1 MKVLEKV
8 STLLGV
14 GGARSAP
21 PPRYAGIADGLV
33 LTEGEAWA
41 WWTCE
46 TSNSDLLSEAE
57 RDAEQAR
64 AETTLTSVLAGMDV
78 HLRVLWAPYSADDYR
93 DEAAH
98 MYRAGRWQEWAEH
111 RADRLDQI
119 ALPIRHVL
127 LGVRLGARKTPAA
140 RRVTDAAG
148 VSAPGVPA
156 RELATW
162 YTAARRLGRR
172 LESSPWRCQMA
183 TVETLAWMVTREQ
196 HRGIPAPV
204 AGRSL
209 VTGATL
215 AALTQG
221 RALPYP
227 DHLRMV
233 DAAGDVVA
241 WVAVLT
247 MPTWPERMASPGPG
261 EWLRTLAEV
270 VYLPPDEEDQDPEA
284 AADLLVPVSPEAS
297 VRLRVLPK
305 RVAIARTDETAKQVR
320 EQKHSA
326 ATHAIGDPGQVI
338 IDAGEVMADL
348 RADLERE
355 ELSLVEDHPR
365 VVVTSTTSLEDLR
378 ARVDAVTAHY
388 GDYGIT
394 VQVGTDEQRALWL
407 ETWAGDRVR
416 VPDLGHTRDTSAMAG
431 AWWWG
436 GARVGSDTGPVI
448 GYLTGST
455 PGVVRLP
462 AVADGR
468 DATTVALIGRS
479 GRGKT
484 TAMMMMALEAAFH
497 GSWALALD
505 FKGDLGGLTVAAD
518 RYGLPTRLVKMNRA
532 HAGAA
537 DLIPLLAEAGR
548 DAARAEVPAQLSLVT
563 PPHLRAA
570 GAEVALQAATN
581 AVISSSPTPA
591 TWQVLQH
598 LRDEADPV
606 ARATGDALFE
616 LSQTPHGALF
626 MGRPER
632 GAAPALTTRPGVW
645 VVQLPGLALPG
656 VGEERER
663 WTSVQA
669 LSVAVVHSVLA
680 YGVTTAGRP
689 DLRTLPKTVMV
700 PEVHVLTGTAQGRH
714 FLDYIARVGRAL
726 GVRLGLDTQDATGI
740 LMLPGVIEQ
749 LAMVVGF
756 QLTSAPQQDALA
768 ELLGLPVGP
777 ATRERIRRLAIDDS
791 DRDRIRHGH
800 SIIRDPR
807 FGAAAVQWDIP
818 TAELLDDLDTSP
830 RAAADEADA
839 EAAPDGV
846 PA

>member
-1 MKVLEKV
+1 MSVLEKV

-46 TSNSDLLSEAE
+46 TSNSDLMSEAE

-64 AETTLTSVLAGMDV
+64 AETTLTQVLAGMDV
-78 HLRVLWAPYSADDYR
+78 HLRVLWSPYSADDYR
-93 DEAAH
+93 DEAAQ
-98 MYRAGRWQEWAEH
+98 MYVAGRWQEWAEH

-148 VSAPGVPA
+148 ASAQGVPA

-162 YTAARRLGRR
+162 HTAARRLGRR
-172 LESSPWRCQMA
+172 LEASPWRCSMT
-183 TVETLAWMVTREQ
+183 TVETLAWMITREQ

-227 DHLRMV
+227 DHLRMA
-233 DAAGDVVA
+233 DATGEIVA

-247 MPTWPERMASPGPG
+247 MPTWAERMATPGPG

-270 VYLPPDEEDQDPEA
+270 LYLPPDEEDQDRDPEA
-284 AADLLVPVSPEAS
+284 AGLLVPVSPEAS

-305 RVAIARTDETAKQVR
+305 RVAIARTDATAKLVR

-326 ATHAIGDPGQVI
+326 ANHAIGDPGQVI
-338 IDAGEVMADL
+338 TDAGQTMADL

-365 VVVTSTTSLEDLR
+365 LVVTSTTSLEDLR

-394 VQVGTDEQRALWL
+394 VQIGTDEQRALWL

-416 VPDLGHTRDTSAMAG
+416 VPGLGHVRDTSAMAG

-455 PGVVRLP
+455 PGVVRLSP
-462 AVADGR
+462 VADGR

-484 TAMMMMALEAAFH
+484 TAAMMMALEAAFY
-497 GSWALALD
+497 GAWVLALD

-518 RYGLPTRLVKMNRA
+518 RYALPSRLVQMTRA

-570 GAEVALQAATN
+570 GAEVALQAAAN
-581 AVISSSPTPA
+581 AVISGSPSPA

-598 LRDEADPV
+598 LRDASDPV

-616 LSQTPHGALF
+616 LSQTPHGSLF

-632 GAAPALTTRPGVW
+632 GAAPALTTQSGVW
-645 VVQLPGLALPG
+645 AVQLPGLALPG
-656 VGEERER
+656 AGDARES
-663 WTSVQA
+663 WTSVQS
-669 LSVAVVHSVLA
+669 LSVAVMHSILA

-689 DLRTLPKTVMV
+689 DLRTLPKTIMV
-700 PEVHVLTGTAQGRH
+700 PEVHVLTGTGQGRH

-726 GVRLGLDTQDATGI
+726 GVRFILDTQDATG
-740 LMLPGVIEQ
+740 LLLLPGVIEQ
-749 LAMVVGF
+749 LAMVIGF

-777 ATRERIRRLAIDDS
+777 ATRERIRKLAIGDGDG
-791 DRDRIRHGH
+791 IRHGH
-800 SIIRDPR
+800 SIIRDPK
-807 FGAAAVQWDIP
+807 FGAAATQWDVP

-830 RAAADEADA
+830 RTAA

>member
-1 MKVLEKV
+1 MLERI

-14 GGARSAP
+14 GGDRSAP

-46 TSNSDLLSEAE
+46 TSNSDLMSEAE

-64 AETTLTSVLAGMDV
+64 AETALTSVLAGMDV
-78 HLRVLWAPYSADDYR
+78 HLRVLWSPYSADDYR
-93 DEAAH
+93 AEAPDL
-98 MYRAGRWQEWAEH
+98 YRAGRWEEWAEH
-111 RADRLDQI
+111 RAERLDQI

-127 LGVRLGARKTPAA
+127 LGVRLGVRTASAG

-148 VSAPGVPA
+148 VSASGVPA

-162 YTAARRLGRR
+162 HTAARRLGRR
-172 LESSPWRCQMA
+172 LESSPWRCSMA
-183 TVETLAWMVTREQ
+183 TVETLAWMITREQ
-196 HRGIPAPV
+196 HRGVPAPV

-209 VTGATL
+209 VTGAAL

-233 DAAGDVVA
+233 DAAGEVVA

-247 MPTWPERMASPGPG
+247 MPVWPERMATPGPG

-270 VYLPPDEEDQDPEA
+270 VYLPPDEEDQDHDA
-284 AADLLVPVSPEAS
+284 GLLVSVSPEAS

-305 RVAIARTDETAKQVR
+305 RVAIARTDETARLVR
-320 EQKHSA
+320 EQTRSA
-326 ATHAIGDPGQVI
+326 STHAIGDPGQVI
-338 IDAGEVMADL
+338 TDAGEAMADL

-416 VPDLGHTRDTSAMAG
+416 VPDLGHTRDTAAMAG

-436 GARVGSDTGPVI
+436 GARVGSDSGPVI

-455 PGVVRLP
+455 PGVVRLSP
-462 AVADGR
+462 VADGR

-484 TAMMMMALEAAFH
+484 TAAMMMALEAAFF
-497 GSWALALD
+497 GSWVLALD

-518 RYGLPTRLVKMNRA
+518 RYGLPSRLVQMTRA

-563 PPHLRAA
+563 PAHLRAA

-581 AVISSSPTPA
+581 AVISGSASPA

-598 LRDEADPV
+598 LRDASDPV
-606 ARATGDALFE
+606 ARATGEALYE
-616 LSQTPHGALF
+616 LSQTPHGSLF

-632 GAAPALTTRPGVW
+632 GAAAAMTTQPGVW

-656 VGEERER
+656 AGEQREG
-663 WTSVQA
+663 WTSVQS
-669 LSVAVVHSVLA
+669 LSVAVMHSILA

-689 DLRTLPKTVMV
+689 DLRTLPKTIMV

-726 GVRLGLDTQDATGI
+726 GVRFVLDTQDPTG
-740 LMLPGVIEQ
+740 LLLLPGVIEQ
-749 LAMVVGF
+749 LAIVVGF

-777 ATRERIRRLAIDDS
+777 ATRERIRRLAIDDG

-800 SIIRDPR
+800 SIIRDPK
-807 FGAAAVQWDIP
+807 FGAAAVQWDVP

>member
-1 MKVLEKV
+1 MLEKI

-14 GGARSAP
+14 GGDRSAP
-21 PPRYAGIADGLV
+21 PPTYAGIADGLV

-46 TSNSDLLSEAE
+46 TSNSDLMSEAE

-64 AETTLTSVLAGMDV
+64 AETALTSVLAGMDV
-78 HLRVLWAPYSADDYR
+78 HLRVLWSPYSADDYR
-93 DEAAH
+93 DEAAQ

-148 VSAPGVPA
+148 VSASGVPA

-162 YTAARRLGRR
+162 HTAARRLGRR
-172 LESSPWRCQMA
+172 LESSPWRCSMA
-183 TVETLAWMVTREQ
+183 SVETLAWMITREQ

-215 AALTQG
+215 AALTAG

-233 DAAGDVVA
+233 DATGEVVA

-247 MPTWPERMASPGPG
+247 MPAWPERMATPGPG

-270 VYLPPDEEDQDPEA
+270 VYLPPDEEDQGHDPEA
-284 AADLLVPVSPEAS
+284 AGLLTPVSPEAS

-305 RVAIARTDETAKQVR
+305 RVAIARTDETARLVR

-338 IDAGEVMADL
+338 TDAGEAMADL

-416 VPDLGHTRDTSAMAG
+416 VPDLGHTRDTAAMAG

-436 GARVGSDTGPVI
+436 GARVGSDSGPVI

-455 PGVVRLP
+455 PGVVRLSP
-462 AVADGR
+462 VADGR

-484 TAMMMMALEAAFH
+484 TAAMMMALEAAFV
-497 GSWALALD
+497 GSWVLALD

-518 RYGLPTRLVKMNRA
+518 RYGLPSRLVQMNRA

-563 PPHLRAA
+563 PAHLRAA

-581 AVISSSPTPA
+581 AVISGSASPA

-598 LRDEADPV
+598 LRDAPDPV

-616 LSQTPHGALF
+616 LSQTPHGSLF

-632 GAAPALTTRPGVW
+632 GTAAALTTQPGVW
-645 VVQLPGLALPG
+645 GVQLPGLALPG
-656 VGEERER
+656 AGEQREG
-663 WTSVQA
+663 WTSVQS
-669 LSVAVVHSVLA
+669 LSVAVMHSILA

-689 DLRTLPKTVMV
+689 DLRTLPKTIMV

-726 GVRLGLDTQDATGI
+726 GVRFILDTQDATG
-740 LMLPGVIEQ
+740 LLLLPGVIEQ
-749 LAMVVGF
+749 LALVIGF

-777 ATRERIRRLAIDDS
+777 ATRERIRKLAIGDGDH
-791 DRDRIRHGH
+791 IRHGH
-800 SIIRDPR
+800 SIIRDPK
-807 FGAAAVQWDIP
+807 FGAGAVQWDVP

-830 RAAADEADA
+830 RAAAAEADA